1 MSAAQGMSATGVSG
15 IPAVSLPVPRVAD
28 PRDAPAIRWGILGP
42 GGIAHAF
49 AGAVRDGTSSRVV
62 AVGSRD
68 AGRAAAFAEEF
79 GVERA
84 HGSYAELVRDP
95 DVDAIYVSSPHSE
108 HYAHALMAI
117 AAGKP
122 VLVEKAFT
130 RNAAE
135 AREVLEAG
143 RAAGLLV
150 AEAMWSRYLPH
161 YDLVRQA
168 IADSVIGE
176 VVHVHADHSQ
186 RLYPAGPERL
196 AAPELAGGAL
206 LDLGVYPIS
215 FADLVLG
222 GPSAVTARAAL
233 TDRGVD
239 ATTGIVLTYPG
250 GAEALLST
258 SMLAAGPCTAT
269 VTGTLGR
276 LELEGPFYAPTT
288 VRLCDPHDVVL
299 DVWGRKRETS
309 VHGFAY
315 EAAEFARCL
324 TDAEL
329 ETASMPHAA
338 TLRVMETMDE
348 VRRQIGVTFPGE

>member
-1 MSAAQGMSATGVSG
+1 
-15 IPAVSLPVPRVAD
+15 
-28 PRDAPAIRWGILGP
+28 
-42 GGIAHAF
+42 
-49 AGAVRDGTSSRVV
+49 VRDGTVSSVV

-68 AGRAAAFAEEF
+68 AARAAAFGREF
-79 GVERA
+79 GIDRA
-84 HGSYAELVRDP
+84 YGSYAALVQDGE
-95 DVDAIYVSSPHSE
+95 VDAVYVSSPHSE

-117 AAGKP
+117 EAGKP

-135 AREVLEAG
+135 AREVIEIA
-143 RAAGLLV
+143 RQAGLLV

-161 YDLVRQA
+161 YDVVRQTV
-168 IADSVIGE
+168 ADGIIGE
-176 VVHVHADHSQ
+176 VVHVLADHSQ

-206 LDLGVYPIS
+206 LDLGVYPVS

-222 GPSAVTARAAL
+222 RPSSISARATL

-239 ATTGIVLTYPG
+239 ATTGIVLTHTS

-258 SMLAAGPCTAT
+258 SMLGAGPCNAT
-269 VTGTLGR
+269 VTGTLAR
-276 LELEGPFYAPTT
+276 LELEGRFYAPTK
-288 VRLCDPHDVVL
+288 VRLCGLDGTVL
-299 DVWGRKRETS
+299 DEWDDASTPE
-309 VHGFAY
+309 VHRFAY

-324 TDAEL
+324 VSAQL
-329 ETASMPHAA
+329 EPPSMPHAA

-348 VRRQIGVTFPGE
+348 VRRQIGVTYPGE